1 VRGRLPGWL
10 AASGVL
16 AVHSQGLP
24 WSASTAGTGAPSRVA
39 IIAAIALVTTGLVRG
54 RDRLLSAAVLVA
66 AAGVLIG
73 GVGPSPG
80 RLSLAAAVACLAV
93 GLRRTGRR
101 VLPGR

>member
-16 AVHSQGLP
+16 AVLSLGLP

>member
-1 VRGRLPGWL
+1 VSGRLPGWL
-10 AASGVL
+10 AAAGVL
-16 AVHSQGLP
+16 AVVSLGLP
-24 WSASTAGTGAPSRVA
+24 WSASTAGTGAPARVA
-39 IIAAIALVTTGLVRG
+39 IVAAVGLVAAGLVRG
-54 RDRLLSAAVLVA
+54 RDRLLSAAVLVG

-101 VLPGR
+101 VLPRR